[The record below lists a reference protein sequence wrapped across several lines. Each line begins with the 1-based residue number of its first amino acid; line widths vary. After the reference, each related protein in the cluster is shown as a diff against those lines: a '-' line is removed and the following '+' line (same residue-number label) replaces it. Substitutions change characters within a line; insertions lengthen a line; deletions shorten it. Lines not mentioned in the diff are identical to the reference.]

1 MKEAEGFID
10 ISILGDIWISNEIS
24 MRSRAIRDIES
35 IPGRVL
41 MNKLLT

>member
-10 ISILGDIWISNEIS
+10 ISILGDIWINDETS

-35 IPGRVL
+35 IPDRVL
-41 MNKLLT
+41 ANKLLT